1 MISLKKN
8 DYSAKTFDALRRGK
22 LIVYPTDTLYA
33 LGGDIFNEEAVERI
47 YIIKERPLDEALP
60 VAVSDIKMM
69 DKIAFIS
76 KIALKLIKEFLP
88 GPLTI
93 ILPKKPVVP
102 NIVTGGSETVAIRIP
117 NNDVAISLISNYG
130 PLTATSVN
138 IHGLKPLTCIRD
150 IRKQFKGRG
159 IEVYIDQGELKGRP
173 STIVDLTKS
182 KPIIIRE
189 GVIPKKQILS
199 VVSNG

>member
-8 DYSAKTFDALRRGK
+8 DYLAKTFDALKRGK

-33 LGGDIFNEEAVERI
+33 LGGDIFNEEAVEKI
-47 YIIKERPLDEALP
+47 YIIKDRPLDEALP

-76 KIALKLIKEFLP
+76 KIALKLVEEFLP

-93 ILPKKPVVP
+93 VLPKKPVVP
-102 NIVTGGSETVAIRIP
+102 KIVTGGGETIAIRIP
-117 NNDVAISLISNYG
+117 NNDIALSLISNYG

-138 IHGLKPLTCIRD
+138 IHGLKPLTCISD
-150 IRKQFKGRG
+150 IRKQFKGEE
-159 IEVYIDQGELKGRP
+159 IEVYIDHGELKGEP

-182 KPIIIRE
+182 KPIITRE

-199 VVSNG
+199 VISNG